1 MSIRA
6 AVLHRTEYTYDRAV
20 DLGPQVIRLRPAP
33 HARTPVSGYAMKLTL
48 EHGSSTGGKP
58 HRVEPFVNWQQDPQA
73 NWLARVVVP
82 EAVTRF
88 AVEVSLRCDLSP
100 INPFD
105 FFLDA
110 EAEAFPFAYGD
121 DLSRQLA
128 PYLERLAGPAVDT
141 GFESMLNEVREL
153 TATPDGGE
161 PPRTIDAVTAVN
173 RLVQERLGYRLRF
186 EAGIQTPEETLACGE
201 GSCRDSAWLL
211 VQLLRGLG
219 LAARFVS
226 GYSVQL
232 APDVK
237 PLEEGAAA
245 GVASDVVDLHA
256 WAEVYLPGAG
266 WVGLDATSGM
276 MTGEG
281 HIPLAA
287 TADPGSAAPIE
298 GSFAPASGLA
308 GKPEVAGV
316 STPNPVQ
323 VGFAYSVTV
332 VRDFEDPRVTK
343 PFDDAAWSRV
353 DELGRAID
361 QRLSDGDVRLTM
373 GGEPTFVAADK
384 PAHPAWNTAA
394 LGGGKHAAGHE
405 LMRLQRARPRW
416 AGSLVQAGQGKWYP
430 GEPLPRWSLAL
441 HRRRD
446 GVPVWGD
453 ETLLG
458 DPVAAGVGGSGER
471 ATAFAADLAERLGV
485 DPGNARPAFED
496 ADAHRK
502 RVSAL
507 PRGFDLA
514 AFAKASAHVD
524 DEDENAPVAP
534 EGWSRQELRRLA
546 AIEARGLNAPTAVI
560 LPLRRARFEEA
571 PARWTSGPWTLSA
584 DTPEEPARL
593 ELFPGDSPAGLR
605 IPLESLPFEEAEPD
619 PGPDDPVAAA
629 ERPLLLDGDPG
640 AEPARPPGETP
651 ADAPKLLVRT
661 ALAVEPRGDAL
672 RVFLPPCRKLE
683 HFLSLVR
690 AVEAAAAAT
699 GAKVV
704 VEGYPPP
711 ADPRLESVAATP
723 DPGVLE
729 INVAPEADWPSIV
742 DATESLYHDARVSG
756 LTTEKFQKDGRHTG
770 TGGGNHVVVGGRSPL
785 DSPLLRRPDLLR
797 SLVACWHRHP
807 SLSYLFSGL
816 FIGPTSQAPRMD
828 EGRQNA
834 VEEMNLAFAA
844 TPEPGAPDGNG
855 VPTPPAP
862 EDAAPWLVDRIYRH
876 LLTDLTGNTHRSEL
890 CIDKLYS
897 PDSPTGRLGLLEFR
911 GFEMPPHPRLAL
923 AQALLLRGIIARCWK
938 DPIRGPLTDFGPSL
952 HDRYL
957 LPHEVKAD
965 FDLVLADL
973 RRHGMAFESS
983 WYDAFF
989 EFRFPRLGTA
999 DVDGVHVELRAGVEP
1014 WLTLGEEATGTGT
1027 SRYVDSSL
1035 ERLQV
1040 RVDGLP
1046 AGDPRRVTVNGVELP
1061 LRPAGDAGAWV
1072 AGVRYRAWQPW
1083 SCLHPTIE
1091 EHAPIAV
1098 DLVDPDW
1105 SRHDPSTGLT
1115 PAATL
1120 GGCVYSVS
1128 HPGGRS
1134 EDSHPVNALEAES
1147 RRAARFSGVSLRPG
1161 TNPMRPHHQDPS
1173 LVTLDL
1179 RRFGPTAAR
1188 GGA

>member
-20 DLGPQVIRLRPAP
+20 DLSPQVVRLRPAP
-33 HARTPVSGYAMKLTL
+33 HARTPVSGYAMRLTL
-48 EHGSSTGGKP
+48 ENDGR
-58 HRVEPFVNWQQDPQA
+58 RVEPFVNWQQDPQA

-82 EAVTRF
+82 EPVTRF
-88 AVEVSLRCDLSP
+88 GVEVSLRCDLSP

-110 EAEAFPFAYGD
+110 EAETFPFAYGPGEA
-121 DLSRQLA
+121 RQLA
-128 PYLERLAGPAVDT
+128 PYLERLSGDGAGPA
-141 GFESMLNEVREL
+141 FEAMLAEVRGL
-153 TATPDGGE
+153 TAPTPDG
-161 PPRTIDAVTAVN
+161 PQRTIDAITAVN

-186 EAGIQTPEETLACGE
+186 EAGIQSPEQTLNLAN

-226 GYSVQL
+226 GYSIQL
-232 APDVK
+232 ALDLK
-237 PLEEGAAA
+237 PVEEGAAA

-281 HIPLAA
+281 HVPLAA
-287 TADPGSAAPIE
+287 TAEPGSAAPVE
-298 GSFAPASGLA
+298 GAFAPASGMA
-308 GKPEVAGV
+308 GKPEVDEAPKPGAPV
-316 STPNPVQ
+316 S
-323 VGFAYSVTV
+323 VGFDYSVTV

-343 PFDDAAWSRV
+343 PFDDAAWARV
-353 DELGRAID
+353 DALGRQID
-361 QRLSDGDVRLTM
+361 DRLARADVRLTM
-373 GGEPTFVAADK
+373 GGEPTFVAADL

-394 LGGGKHAAGHE
+394 LGGGKHAAGQE
-405 LMRLQRARPRW
+405 LMGLQRARPRW

-446 GVPVWGD
+446 GVAVWED
-453 ETLLG
+453 ADRLA
-458 DPVAAGVGGSGER
+458 DPTASGPAPPEADDRAERFVAA
-471 ATAFAADLAERLGV
+471 LAEGLGLAE
-485 DPGNARPAFED
+485 GNARPAFED

-502 RVSAL
+502 RVRAL
-507 PRGFDLA
+507 PKGFDLL
-514 AFAKASAHVD
+514 AFAEASAGVD
-524 DEDENAPVAP
+524 DEAEDAPAAP
-534 EGWSRQELRRLA
+534 EGWTPQELRRLA
-546 AIEARGLNAPTAVI
+546 AIERRGLGRPAAVI
-560 LPLRRARFEEA
+560 LPLRRARVDEA
-571 PARWTSGPWTLSA
+571 PARWASGPWSLAA
-584 DTPEEPARL
+584 DEPGKPARL

-619 PGPDDPVAAA
+619 TGPDDPVAAA
-629 ERPLLLDGDPG
+629 QRPLRLDGEGGGTEPEPKKPVDPK
-640 AEPARPPGETP
+640 
-651 ADAPKLLVRT
+651 ADKLLVRT

-672 RVFLPPCRKLE
+672 RVFLPPCRRLE

-690 AVEAAAAAT
+690 AVEHAAA
-699 GAKVV
+699 GADARVV
-704 VEGYPPP
+704 LEGYPPP
-711 ADPRLESVAATP
+711 ADPRLETVAATP

-729 INVAPEADWPSIV
+729 INVAPEADWPSLV
-742 DATESLYHDARVSG
+742 DATEGLYHDARVAG
-756 LTTEKFQKDGRHTG
+756 LSTEKFQKDGRHTG
-770 TGGGNHVVVGGRSPL
+770 TGGGNHVVVGGANPL

-797 SLVACWHRHP
+797 SLIACWHRHP

-828 EGRQNA
+828 EGRKNA

-844 TPEPGAPDGNG
+844 TPEPGANGSDGL
-855 VPTPPAP
+855 PTPPDP
-862 EDAAPWLVDRIYRH
+862 EDAAPWKVDRIYRH
-876 LLTDLTGNTHRSEL
+876 LLTDLTGNTHRAEL

-923 AQALLLRGIIARCWK
+923 AQALLLRGLIARCWEE
-938 DPIRGPLTDFGPSL
+938 PLRGELTDFGPAL

-957 LPHEVKAD
+957 LPHWVKQD
-965 FDLVLADL
+965 FDAVLADL
-973 RRHGMAFESS
+973 ARHGMAFEPA

-999 DVDGVHVELRAGVEP
+999 TLDGVHVELRAGVEP
-1014 WLTLGEEATGTGT
+1014 WLTLGEEASAAGT

-1040 RVDGLP
+1040 RVTGLP
-1046 AGDPRRVTVNGVELP
+1046 AGDTRRVAVNGVELP
-1061 LRPAGDAGAWV
+1061 LLPDGAGGFV

-1091 EHAPIAV
+1091 PHAPIAV
-1098 DLVDPDW
+1098 DLVEPRWGERDPQ
-1105 SRHDPSTGLT
+1105 SGVV
-1115 PAATL
+1115 PADTL
-1120 GGCVYSVS
+1120 GGCAYSVS
-1128 HPGGRS
+1128 HPGGRA
-1134 EDSHPVNALEAES
+1134 EDTHPVNALEAES
-1147 RRAARFSGVSLRPG
+1147 RRAARFSAVSLRPG
-1161 TNPMRPHHQDPS
+1161 TNPLRPHRQDPG

-1179 RRFGPTAAR
+1179 RRFGPAAAR
-1188 GGA
+1188 GGAGGTGG

>member
-6 AVLHRTEYTYDRAV
+6 AVLHRTEYTYDRPV
-20 DLGPQVIRLRPAP
+20 DLAPQVIRLRPAP

-48 EHGSSTGGKP
+48 EHATPAGGVR
-58 HRVEPFVNWQQDPQA
+58 RVEPFVNWQQDPQA

-110 EAEAFPFAYGD
+110 EAETFPIAYGE
-121 DLSRQLA
+121 DLARQLA
-128 PYLERLAGPAVDT
+128 PYLERAGAPACGS
-141 GFESMLNEVREL
+141 GFDAMLREVRGL
-153 TATPDGGE
+153 VAPTGGE
-161 PPRTIDAVTAVN
+161 EPRTIDAVTSVN
-173 RLVQERLGYRLRF
+173 RRVQERLGYRLRF
-186 EAGIQTPEETLACGE
+186 EAGIQSPEETIAAAS

-232 APDVK
+232 APDEK
-237 PLEEGAAA
+237 PLDEHAAA

-287 TADPGSAAPIE
+287 TAEPGSAAPIE
-298 GSFAPASGLA
+298 GSFAAASGLA
-308 GKPEVAGV
+308 GKPEVNDAAAGASV
-316 STPNPVQ
+316 G
-323 VGFAYSVTV
+323 VGFDYGVTV

-353 DELGRAID
+353 DALGRHID
-361 QRLSDGDVRLTM
+361 NRLARGDVRLTM
-373 GGEPTFVAADK
+373 GGEPTFVAAGL

-394 LGGGKHAAGHE
+394 LGGGKHAMGHA
-405 LMRLQRARPRW
+405 LMKLQRARPRW

-430 GEPLPRWSLAL
+430 GEELPRWSLAL

-446 GVPVWGD
+446 GVAVWSD
-453 ETLLG
+453 ADRLA
-458 DPVAAGVGGSGER
+458 DPTTGGPAGEGADLKSEAFVAALS
-471 ATAFAADLAERLGV
+471 AHLGL
-485 DPGNARPAFED
+485 DGGNARPAFED
-496 ADAHRK
+496 ADAHTK
-502 RVSAL
+502 RLRAL
-507 PRGFDLA
+507 PKGFDLL
-514 AFAKASAHVD
+514 AFAEASAQAD
-524 DEDENAPVAP
+524 DEAEDAPRVP
-534 EGWSRQELRRLA
+534 EGWTAQELRRLA
-546 AIEARGLNAPTAVI
+546 AIETRGLDRPTAVI
-560 LPLRRARFEEA
+560 LPLRRARSSEA
-571 PARWTSGPWTLSA
+571 PARWSSGPWSLAA
-584 DTPEEPARL
+584 DEPNDPARL
-593 ELFPGDSPAGLR
+593 ELFPGDAPAGLR

-619 PGPDDPVAAA
+619 AGPDDPVAAA
-629 ERPLLLDGDPG
+629 ERPLLLDGDESARDP
-640 AEPARPPGETP
+640 EPPKEVDPSE
-651 ADAPKLLVRT
+651 PKLLVRT

-672 RVFLPPCRKLE
+672 RIFLPPIRRLE
-683 HFLSLVR
+683 HFLSLVA
-690 AVEAAAAAT
+690 AVEAAAAEAD
-699 GAKVV
+699 ARVV

-711 ADPRLESVAATP
+711 SDPRLETVAATP

-729 INVAPEADWPSIV
+729 INVAPEADWPALV
-742 DATESLYHDARVSG
+742 DATESLYHDARVAG
-756 LTTEKFQKDGRHTG
+756 LSTEKFQKDGRHTG

-828 EGRQNA
+828 EGRRNA
-834 VEEMNLAFAA
+834 VEEMNLAFLQ
-844 TPEPGAPDGNG
+844 TPEPGPADDSGF
-855 VPTPPAP
+855 PTPPSR
-862 EDAAPWLVDRIYRH
+862 EDAAPWLVDRLYRH

-923 AQALLLRGIIARCWK
+923 AQALLLRGLIARCWEE
-938 DPIRGPLTDFGPSL
+938 PLTGVLSDFGPAL

-957 LPHEVKAD
+957 LPHWVKRD
-965 FDLVLADL
+965 FDAVLADL
-973 RRHGMAFESS
+973 GRHGMAFESS

-999 DVDGVHVELRAGVEP
+999 TVDGVHIELRVGVEP
-1014 WLTLGEEATGTGT
+1014 WLTLGEEASGTGT
-1027 SRYVDSSL
+1027 ARYVDSSL
-1035 ERLQV
+1035 ERCQV
-1040 RVDGLP
+1040 RVSGLP
-1046 AGDPRRVTVNGVELP
+1046 AGDTRRVAVNGVELP
-1061 LRPAGDAGAWV
+1061 LRPTGTAGESV

-1091 EHAPIAV
+1091 PHAPVAV
-1098 DLVDPDW
+1098 DLVEPRWSERDPA
-1105 SRHDPSTGLT
+1105 TGVV

-1120 GGCVYSVS
+1120 GGCAYSVA
-1128 HPGGRS
+1128 HPGGRA
-1134 EDSHPVNALEAES
+1134 EDAHPVNALEAES
-1147 RRAARFSGVSLRPG
+1147 RRAARFSGVSLHPG
-1161 TNPMRPHHQDPS
+1161 TNPLRPAGQDAG

-1179 RRFGPTAAR
+1179 RRFPTAAR
-1188 GGA
+1188 GGG